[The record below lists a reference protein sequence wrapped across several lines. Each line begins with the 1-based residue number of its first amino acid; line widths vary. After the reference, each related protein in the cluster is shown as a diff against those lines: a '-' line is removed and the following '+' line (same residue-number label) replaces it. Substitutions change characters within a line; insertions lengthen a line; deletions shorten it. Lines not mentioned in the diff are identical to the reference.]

1 MEVALTPIEF
11 LRRARKLYAD
21 REAVVDGPRRLTYAQ
36 FGDRIDRWSAA
47 LQAMGVGEGDRVAYI
62 SSNTCSHLEGY
73 YAVPQIGGV
82 IVPVNYRLTADDFAY
97 RGVGTSSL
105 TGQVI
110 NPSDRDGDRTPG
122 GSSAGSAVAVYC
134 GMAFA
139 ALGTDDGGSNRIP
152 AVCSGV
158 VGMKPTFGLV
168 PRNGVIPTWP
178 YLDTHGP
185 LARTAADAAL
195 MLAAMLPLLLLA
207 PMFRRRSHPFAR

>member
-82 IVPVNYRLTADDFAY
+82 IVPVKFPNDPFAFDTTMC
-97 RGVGTSSL
+97 RIVNVIEDLWVSMR
-105 TGQVI
+105 QVCA
-110 NPSDRDGDRTPG
+110 P
-122 GSSAGSAVAVYC
+122 
-134 GMAFA
+134 
-139 ALGTDDGGSNRIP
+139 
-152 AVCSGV
+152 
-158 VGMKPTFGLV
+158 
-168 PRNGVIPTWP
+168 
-178 YLDTHGP
+178 
-185 LARTAADAAL
+185 ADAA
-195 MLAAMLPLLLLA
+195 MNRTKTARMRFIARPPRSAA
-207 PMFRRRSHPFAR
+207 